1 MQTASPQRNG
11 RKDLRT
17 VWLVIHIYQGKEKGR
32 DRLLLKRATG
42 KIRPYWECQTW
53 TRGIKML
60 PLSVN
65 TFLVEVYPIII
76 TKGILGLPDRRI
88 SSYPVDAWKQI
99 RHTMKITEVAKD
111 AVVRRDRLYDVC
123 WQLE

>member
-1 MQTASPQRNG
+1 
-11 RKDLRT
+11 
-17 VWLVIHIYQGKEKGR
+17 
-32 DRLLLKRATG
+32 
-42 KIRPYWECQTW
+42 
-53 TRGIKML
+53 ML

-65 TFLVEVYPIII
+65 TFLIEVYPIII
-76 TKGILGLPDRRI
+76 TKGILGLPGRRI
-88 SSYPVDAWKQI
+88 LSYPVDAWKQI